1 MPKGKPRKPP
11 PDAQARMDLVLKAI
25 FAGSDL
31 SPVVIDMSDVAKPD
45 KKFELELTEHQ
56 RKSLVE
62 FCNLSKR
69 LRKKLNSAGVGK
81 QIVVVTRSEMDELHD
96 EIGGSAR
103 HAPAADRKRLMAVQA
118 RVVKLFEED
127 HHALQGKKLSQPA
140 KKPAAR
146 KSAVPAAIYQFK
158 ITLLDTK
165 PKIWRRIQIPDCKL
179 NTLHYHIQ
187 AAMGWT
193 NSHLHH
199 FIIGRQRYGIPKW
212 LDDPMLGSKVIDSTK
227 TMLSD
232 FLPANGKRLKFE
244 YTYDMGD
251 DWEHEILFEGALK
264 PDPRVKYPLCLEGER
279 ACPPE
284 DCGGVPGYEHMLD
297 VLGDPQHEEHRDTLE
312 WIGGGF
318 DPEEFDVKWATARM
332 VRGLRG

>member
-1 MPKGKPRKPP
+1 MPKKRPRKPP
-11 PDAQARMDLVLKAI
+11 PDIQARMDLVLKAI
-25 FAGSDL
+25 FSGDGLTPVTFDL
-31 SPVVIDMSDVAKPD
+31 SDVAKPN

-62 FCNLSKR
+62 FCSLSTR
-69 LRKKLNSAGVGK
+69 LRKKLETAGSGR
-81 QIVVVTRSEMDELHD
+81 QTVVVTRSEMDLLHD

-103 HAPAADRKRLMAVQA
+103 YAPAADRKRLMAVQK
-118 RVVKLFEED
+118 RVVTLFEED
-127 HHALQGKKLSQPA
+127 HHELLGKKLSKPA
-140 KKPAAR
+140 KKVTAN
-146 KSAVPAAIYQFK
+146 KSAAKSVIYQFK
-158 ITLLDTK
+158 ITLLDTH
-165 PKIWRRIQIPDCKL
+165 PKIWRRIQVPDCRL

-187 AAMGWT
+187 AVMGWT

-251 DWEHEILFEGALK
+251 NWEHEVFFEGCPE
-264 PDPRVKYPLCLEGER
+264 PDPKTRYPVCVEGER
-279 ACPPE
+279 AGPPE
-284 DCGGVPGYEHMLD
+284 DCGGVPGYGHLLEVFADPGLEEYQD
-297 VLGDPQHEEHRDTLE
+297 ALQWLGED
-312 WIGGGF
+312 F
-318 DPEEFDVKWATARM
+318 DPKAFDARLATARM